1 ELRTAISVGIGLFIA
16 LIGLVDAGI
25 VRIPASQAT
34 PVELGVDGS
43 LAGWPTLVFVIGLL
57 AAIILYLRK
66 VRGALLIAIIGATVL
81 ALIVEAIAQVGGSMN
96 ADGSPN
102 ATGWRLNVPA
112 LPDQWVTLP
121 DFSLLGQFSLLGSWS
136 KIGGVTVV
144 LLVFSLLLADFFDT
158 MGTMVAVG
166 TEAKLLD
173 EDGSPIGTRRILIVD
188 SIAAAAGGAASVS
201 SNTSY
206 IESTAG
212 VGDGARTGL
221 ASVVTGIAFL
231 LATFLSPVVDIV
243 PSEAATPALVV
254 VGFLMMT
261 QVLGID
267 WARAE
272 VAVPAF
278 LTIILM
284 PFTYSITAGMG
295 AGFIAFVVIQV
306 FMGKGRR
313 VHPLMWVTAVLFT
326 VAVLRWRL
334 QSAVGRQ
341 RRPAPFTSRSGAAL
355 RCGAQRPRGCWRVSS
370 AGGDAQLRRWAV
382 PGEGLGLEGDGD
394 LGLEHHRHGLGVG
407 RDEEHR
413 VLPERGAQVAARVVL
428 AHRRPVGQLHV
439 DAGLIVAH
447 GLELGPLQLHGQVH
461 LPAAGPALA
470 VVAPAQPGRDE
481 PADHAAGDPLL
492 LAGEALEGLL
502 ELLRAGDLHLV

>member
-1 ELRTAISVGIGLFIA
+1 IA
-16 LIGLVDAGI
+16 C
-25 VRIPASQAT
+25 AS
-34 PVELGVDGS
+34 
-43 LAGWPTLVFVIGLL
+43 
-57 AAIILYLRK
+57 
-66 VRGALLIAIIGATVL
+66 AL
-81 ALIVEAIAQVGGSMN
+81 VGGSIHDDWMTT
-96 ADGSPN
+96 
-102 ATGWRLNVPA
+102 ATAWRLNVPP
-112 LPDQWVTLP
+112 LPDQCVTLP
-121 DFSLLGQFSLLGSWS
+121 DFSLLVQFSLLGSWS
-136 KIGGVTVV
+136 KIVGVTVV

-166 TEAKLLD
+166 TEAKLVD
-173 EDGSPIGTRRILIVD
+173 EDGSPIGTRQVLIVD

-221 ASVVTGIAFL
+221 ASIVTGIAFL
-231 LATFLSPVVDIV
+231 LATFLSPIVDIV

-313 VHPLMWVTAVLFT
+313 VHPLMWVTAVLFIFYF
-326 VAVLRWRL
+326 LR
-334 QSAVGRQ
+334 
-341 RRPAPFTSRSGAAL
+341 
-355 RCGAQRPRGCWRVSS
+355 
-370 AGGDAQLRRWAV
+370 
-382 PGEGLGLEGDGD
+382 
-394 LGLEHHRHGLGVG
+394 
-407 RDEEHR
+407 
-413 VLPERGAQVAARVVL
+413 
-428 AHRRPVGQLHV
+428 
-439 DAGLIVAH
+439 
-447 GLELGPLQLHGQVH
+447 GPLQIAFG
-461 LPAAGPALA
+461 
-470 VVAPAQPGRDE
+470 
-481 PADHAAGDPLL
+481 
-492 LAGEALEGLL
+492 
-502 ELLRAGDLHLV
+502 

>member
-1 ELRTAISVGIGLFIA
+1 MTTSSQAPEKSVGAIDRFFKITQRGSTVGREIRGGLVTFFAMSYIIVLNPLIIGTVADGSGSFIGGDPDQAIARVAAATALVAGVMCIAMGAIANFPIALAAGLGLNAVVAFSIAVLPEMTWADAMGLVVIEGLVILLLVLTGFREAVFRAVPKELRTAISVGIGLFIA

-173 EDGSPIGTRRILIVD
+173 EDGSPIGTRQILIVD

-221 ASVVTGIAFL
+221 ASIVTGIAFL
-231 LATFLSPVVDIV
+231 LATFLSPIVDIV

-313 VHPLMWVTAVLFT
+313 VHPLMWVTAVLFIFYF
-326 VAVLRWRL
+326 LR
-334 QSAVGRQ
+334 
-341 RRPAPFTSRSGAAL
+341 
-355 RCGAQRPRGCWRVSS
+355 
-370 AGGDAQLRRWAV
+370 
-382 PGEGLGLEGDGD
+382 
-394 LGLEHHRHGLGVG
+394 
-407 RDEEHR
+407 
-413 VLPERGAQVAARVVL
+413 
-428 AHRRPVGQLHV
+428 
-439 DAGLIVAH
+439 
-447 GLELGPLQLHGQVH
+447 GPLQIAFG
-461 LPAAGPALA
+461 
-470 VVAPAQPGRDE
+470 
-481 PADHAAGDPLL
+481 
-492 LAGEALEGLL
+492 
-502 ELLRAGDLHLV
+502 

>member
-1 ELRTAISVGIGLFIA
+1 MTSSQAPEKSVGAIDRFFKITQRGSTVGREVRGGLVTFFAMSYIIVLNPLIIGTVADGSGSFIGGDPDQAIARVAAATALVAGIMCIAMGAVANFPIALAAGLGLNAVVAFSIAVLPEMTWADAMGLVVIEGVVILLLVLTGFREAVFRAVPKELRTAISVGIGLFIA

-43 LAGWPTLVFVIGLL
+43 LAGWPTLVFIIGLL

-173 EDGSPIGTRRILIVD
+173 EDGSPIGTRQILIVD

-221 ASVVTGIAFL
+221 ASIVTGVAFL
-231 LATFLSPVVDIV
+231 LATFLSPIVDIV

-313 VHPLMWVTAVLFT
+313 VHPLMWVTAVLF
-326 VAVLRWRL
+326 VFYFLR
-334 QSAVGRQ
+334 
-341 RRPAPFTSRSGAAL
+341 
-355 RCGAQRPRGCWRVSS
+355 
-370 AGGDAQLRRWAV
+370 
-382 PGEGLGLEGDGD
+382 
-394 LGLEHHRHGLGVG
+394 
-407 RDEEHR
+407 
-413 VLPERGAQVAARVVL
+413 
-428 AHRRPVGQLHV
+428 
-439 DAGLIVAH
+439 
-447 GLELGPLQLHGQVH
+447 GPLQ
-461 LPAAGPALA
+461 
-470 VVAPAQPGRDE
+470 VAFG
-481 PADHAAGDPLL
+481 
-492 LAGEALEGLL
+492 
-502 ELLRAGDLHLV
+502 